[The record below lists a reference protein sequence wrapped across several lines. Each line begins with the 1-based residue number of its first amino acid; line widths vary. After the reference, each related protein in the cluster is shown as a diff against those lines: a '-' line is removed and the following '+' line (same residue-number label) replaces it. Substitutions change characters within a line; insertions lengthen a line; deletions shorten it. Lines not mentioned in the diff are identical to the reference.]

1 MQCYRIV
8 HRTFYNYSHSIAL
21 GSQVLLLRPLEG
33 FNLRVKSFFLNIV
46 PHASVRWHRDV
57 EGNSVAI
64 ATFDQP
70 ITQHLSIETDVVI
83 ELHKDN
89 PLDFLVADYAI
100 HYPFYYEENDALM
113 LSPYMT
119 LLEDKAIDVLPRWM
133 MRFWQVNET
142 IQTYALLERLNR
154 FIYTTMV
161 YHVREEPGVQS
172 ALTTLKSGT
181 GSCRDF
187 ALLFMEA
194 AKCLGFAA
202 RFVSGYLYLHGP
214 SAIPAAT
221 HAWAEVYLPGA
232 GWTGFDPTTGVI
244 VGPNHIPVAVSRLP
258 DSVPPIA
265 GLLTGTASSVMDVG
279 VWVSVC

>member
-8 HRTFYNYSHSIAL
+8 HRTFYNYSNSVSL
-21 GSQVLLLRPLEG
+21 GPQVLLLRPLEG
-33 FNLRVKSFFLNIV
+33 FNLRIKSFVLNIW
-46 PHASVRWHRDV
+46 PQANVRWHRDV

-70 ITQHLSIETDVVI
+70 ETQHLSIETDVVI
-83 ELHKDN
+83 ELDKDN
-89 PLDFLVADYAI
+89 PLDFLVANYAI
-100 HYPFYYEENDALM
+100 DYPFHYEEDDALM

-119 LLEDKAIDVLPRWM
+119 LLEDKSIDVLPRWM
-133 MRFWQVNET
+133 MKFWQSHESV
-142 IQTYALLERLNR
+142 QTYALLERLNR

-161 YHVREEPGVQS
+161 YRVREEPGVQS
-172 ALTTLKSGT
+172 ARTTLKLGT

-202 RFVSGYLYLHGP
+202 RFVSGYLYLDGP

-232 GWTGFDPTTGVI
+232 GWTGFDPTSGII

-265 GLLTGTASSVMDVG
+265 GALTGTATSTMDVG